1 MSWRPRLAAEMD
13 NLRAAAGWALDAPD
27 VDDAAVGVAI
37 LGGLAGE
44 ALTGRRQGFPRGP
57 PLGWRARDELDA
69 AHRPLLLG
77 VAAYDR
83 VPVGR
88 HRAGRDAE
96 RGCHRR
102 IGDVHPGACRC
113 VHRGRCVGLGRR
125 DAAGAMAAL
134 ARAARL
140 DTSGSPMPNS
150 GSAMNYDEIVAYA
163 LDKLDRLTTP

>member
-1 MSWRPRLAAEMD
+1 MD

-44 ALTGRRQGFPRGP
+44 ALYRPSSGILAWATAGV
-57 PLGWRARDELDA
+57 ARCDELDA

-77 VAAYDR
+77 VAAYDASR
-83 VPVGR
+83 LGDIERAATLDGR
-88 HRAGRDAE
+88 AIAE
-96 RGCHRR
+96 SETFTQAL
-102 IGDVHPGACRC
+102 V
-113 VHRGRCVGLGRR
+113 
-125 DAAGAMAAL
+125 AAFTAVSASAL
-134 ARAARL
+134 AGGMLPGRWPPWPGAARL